1 MWLVGGENG
10 YHRLLG
16 RAATRVPKQQG
27 LCQRPTPWAGDLEK
41 RLPLVG
47 GLRKN
52 GPLLHTRILPSAMP
66 VLRRFAFIF
75 FLMAAGPAILVGE
88 NSAPEAEPVQTK
100 PAGTPAPRLVYSDVH
115 VDEPYVALTF
125 DDGPHATL
133 TPKLLDLLASRH
145 IKVTFFVLGECVE
158 QNPQVLQRAAREG
171 HEIANH
177 SWSHPQLNRMSDE
190 GVRSQLKRTDDLIK
204 SLIGIRPTL
213 FRPPYGALTSRQKK
227 WIPEEFGYKIILWD
241 VDPLDWKEP
250 GPAAVTNRILKNT
263 RAGSIVLSH
272 DIHRGTIDAMP
283 ATIDQLLAKHYKFV
297 TVSELIGLATPEPPK
312 PPRKP
317 VASGSKP
324 TTTPVATTG
333 MSPAAA
339 PQAAAPAATTTASPN
354 H

>member
-1 MWLVGGENG
+1 MLV
-10 YHRLLG
+10 
-16 RAATRVPKQQG
+16 
-27 LCQRPTPWAGDLEK
+27 
-41 RLPLVG
+41 
-47 GLRKN
+47 
-52 GPLLHTRILPSAMP
+52 S
-66 VLRRFAFIF
+66 RRFALIF
-75 FLMAAGPAILVGE
+75 LLLAAGPTILVGE
-88 NSAPEAEPVQTK
+88 NSSPGPAPERAR
-100 PAGTPAPRLVYSDVH
+100 PAGTAVPHLVYSDVH

-145 IKVTFFVLGECVE
+145 IKATFFVLGECVE

-250 GPAAVTNRILKNT
+250 GPATVTNRIVKNT
-263 RAGSIVLSH
+263 RPGSIVLSH
-272 DIHRGTIDAMP
+272 DIHRGTIEAMP

-317 VASGSKP
+317 VASGTAP
-324 TTTPVATTG
+324 TASPPATTG
-333 MSPAAA
+333 MSPAAS
-339 PQAAAPAATTTASPN
+339 PPTAASAATTTATPN

>member
-1 MWLVGGENG
+1 MLF
-10 YHRLLG
+10 
-16 RAATRVPKQQG
+16 
-27 LCQRPTPWAGDLEK
+27 
-41 RLPLVG
+41 
-47 GLRKN
+47 
-52 GPLLHTRILPSAMP
+52 
-66 VLRRFAFIF
+66 LRRFALIF
-75 FLMAAGPAILVGE
+75 FFLASVVTVLLGE
-88 NSAPEAEPVQTK
+88 NPPPSPAK

-115 VDEPYVALTF
+115 VDEPYIALTF

-145 IKVTFFVLGECVE
+145 IKATFFVLGECVQ

-171 HEIANH
+171 HEIGSH
-177 SWSHPQLNRMSDE
+177 SWSHPQLNRMSDD

-204 SLIGIRPTL
+204 SLIGVRPSL

-250 GPAAVTNRILKNT
+250 GPATVTNRIVKNT

-272 DIHRGTIDAMP
+272 DIHRGTIEAMP
-283 ATIDQLLAKHYKFV
+283 ATIDQLLAKHFKFV

-312 PPRKP
+312 PSRKAAAAGSPAVATPAAVTGTSPP
-317 VASGSKP
+317 VPSQMA
-324 TTTPVATTG
+324 TPVPTATV
-333 MSPAAA
+333 
-339 PQAAAPAATTTASPN
+339 SPN